1 MSVKGGPVRV
11 GLVGLGRAGA
21 GMHLPELKGKEKM
34 FRVVAVCDEIEERR
48 ARIAAEHP
56 SCKAYARV
64 ADLAADPEVELVDIA
79 GRSCDHVPHALL
91 ALRAGKDVFLEKPI
105 AANYAGALKLKAAT
119 AQARGRL
126 FVRHNRAFA
135 ESYTQ
140 VWKVIRS
147 GAIGEVYDV
156 RLEAGSFQR
165 RNDWQTLKRY
175 GGGLLNNWGPHLM
188 FEALD
193 FLESPVREMTSDLK
207 IVAAVGDAE
216 DHFRILLKG
225 ANGRTVQLQVSN
237 GTLIQPAR
245 FLVHGTRGAISV
257 DMFEKTLWV
266 KHLPRKLKLH
276 KIQAD
281 PATPGS
287 NTAFGNSEK
296 LEWVETNLPLDPGPS
311 PDGHRIWDALYGAI
325 RKGKPFPIVLDRAIE
340 VVRLLDLARAG
351 TKVRDWRG

>member
-1 MSVKGGPVRV
+1 
-11 GLVGLGRAGA
+11 
-21 GMHLPELKGKEKM
+21 MHLPELKGKEKM
-34 FRVVAVCDEIEERR
+34 FRVAAVCDTIEERR
-48 ARIAAEHP
+48 AKVAAEYA
-56 SCKAYARV
+56 CKAYARIE
-64 ADLAADPEVELVDIA
+64 DLLADPDIELVDIA
-79 GRSCDHVPHALL
+79 TRSADHTPQAIL

-105 AANYAGALKLKAAT
+105 AADHAGALKLKAA
-119 AQARGRL
+119 AARSRGRL
-126 FVRHNRAFA
+126 YIRHNRAFA
-135 ESYTQ
+135 ESYAQ

-156 RLEAGSFQR
+156 RLEAGAYQR

-188 FEALD
+188 FEALA
-193 FLESPVREMTSDLK
+193 FLESPVREITSDLK
-207 IVAAVGDAE
+207 VVAAVGDAE

-245 FLVHGTRGAISV
+245 FLVHGTRGAVSV
-257 DMFEKTLWV
+257 DMLEKTLWI
-266 KHLPRKLKLH
+266 KHLPRKLKLR

-287 NTAFGNSEK
+287 SAAFGNSEK
-296 LEWVETNLPLDPGPS
+296 LEWVETSLPLDPGPS
-311 PDGHRIWDALYGAI
+311 PDGHRIWDALYAAI
-325 RKGKPFPIVLDRAIE
+325 RKGKPFPITLDRAIE
-340 VVRLLDLARAG
+340 VVRLLDLARTG